1 MPKSVII
8 PAGSSAPL
16 APFVPGT
23 LADGVVYVSGT
34 LAFDQ
39 HNNVLFA
46 DDPKA
51 QTRHVLE
58 TIRKVIETAG
68 GTMADVTFN
77 SIFITDWKN
86 YAAINE
92 IYAEFFPGDKP
103 ARFCIQCGLVKP
115 DALVEMPQ
123 LRISPSEA
131 AMKLSLSPPP
141 YADAPVVVLISGLGG
156 SGSYWLPQL
165 AVLEQEYQVVCY
177 DQRGTG
183 NNPDTLA
190 EDYSIAQM
198 AAELHQALVAAGIER
213 YAVVGHALGA
223 LVGMQLALDYPAS
236 VTVLISVNGW
246 LRINAHTRRCFQVR
260 ERLLYSGG
268 AQAWVEAQP
277 LFLYPADWMAARA
290 PRLEAEDALALAH
303 FQGKNNLLRRL
314 NALKRA
320 DFSHHADR
328 IRCPVQIICASDDLL
343 VPTACS
349 SELHAA
355 LPDSQKMVM
364 PYGGHACNVTDPET
378 FNALLLNGLA
388 SLLHHREAAL

>member
-115 DALVEMPQ
+115 DALVE
-123 LRISPSEA
+123 IA
-131 AMKLSLSPPP
+131 AETGYIKA
-141 YADAPVVVLISGLGG
+141 ADKEKILKF
-156 SGSYWLPQL
+156 
-165 AVLEQEYQVVCY
+165 
-177 DQRGTG
+177 R
-183 NNPDTLA
+183 NNPSD
-190 EDYSIAQM
+190 E
-198 AAELHQALVAAGIER
+198 
-213 YAVVGHALGA
+213 
-223 LVGMQLALDYPAS
+223 
-236 VTVLISVNGW
+236 GW
-246 LRINAHTRRCFQVR
+246 MK
-260 ERLLYSGG
+260 G
-268 AQAWVEAQP
+268 
-277 LFLYPADWMAARA
+277 D
-290 PRLEAEDALALAH
+290 
-303 FQGKNNLLRRL
+303 K
-314 NALKRA
+314 
-320 DFSHHADR
+320 
-328 IRCPVQIICASDDLL
+328 
-343 VPTACS
+343 
-349 SELHAA
+349 
-355 LPDSQKMVM
+355 
-364 PYGGHACNVTDPET
+364 
-378 FNALLLNGLA
+378 
-388 SLLHHREAAL
+388 

>member
-1 MPKSVII
+1 MLIIWFQNGWDEQYVEAGGPGSPNFHKSNALKTMRKQPQLQGKLLAKGSWDYQLVDELVPQPGDIVLPKPRYSGFFNTPLDSILRSRGIRHLVFTGIATNVCVESTLRDGFFWSISAWCWKTQHTRRGRNLHESCVVQYRNLFWLGQRRRNVLRRAFFHVLCSYRLRSLTMPKSVII

-115 DALVEMPQ
+115 DALVE
-123 LRISPSEA
+123 
-131 AMKLSLSPPP
+131 
-141 YADAPVVVLISGLGG
+141 
-156 SGSYWLPQL
+156 
-165 AVLEQEYQVVCY
+165 
-177 DQRGTG
+177 
-183 NNPDTLA
+183 
-190 EDYSIAQM
+190 IAT
-198 AAELHQALVAAGIER
+198 I
-213 YAVVGHALGA
+213 
-223 LVGMQLALDYPAS
+223 
-236 VTVLISVNGW
+236 
-246 LRINAHTRRCFQVR
+246 AHI
-260 ERLLYSGG
+260 
-268 AQAWVEAQP
+268 A
-277 LFLYPADWMAARA
+277 
-290 PRLEAEDALALAH
+290 
-303 FQGKNNLLRRL
+303 K
-314 NALKRA
+314 
-320 DFSHHADR
+320 
-328 IRCPVQIICASDDLL
+328 
-343 VPTACS
+343 
-349 SELHAA
+349 
-355 LPDSQKMVM
+355 
-364 PYGGHACNVTDPET
+364 
-378 FNALLLNGLA
+378 
-388 SLLHHREAAL
+388 